1 MRWPE
6 GHNVQPKVAAIWIKR
21 VNGLGATATTESYHI
36 HVLQLTNEEL
46 SRKEAWGLFLKSP
59 DN

>member
-1 MRWPE
+1 MRWSE
-6 GHNVQPKVAAIWIKR
+6 GHSVQPKVTAAI
-21 VNGLGATATTESYHI
+21 TESYHI

-46 SRKEAWGLFLKSP
+46 ARKEAWGPFLESP

>member
-1 MRWPE
+1 MRWSE
-6 GHNVQPKVAAIWIKR
+6 EHSVQPKVAAISIER

-36 HVLQLTNEEL
+36 HVLQLTNEQL
-46 SRKEAWGLFLKSP
+46 ARKEAWGPFLESP